1 MPTLQG
7 LQKILVLEFTVV
19 GDQDR
24 KTNTAENGKT
34 PLLNSFVRFLGMEG
48 VGPPDPCPNLTGLPS
63 LEFQNQHTPHRTGE
77 CCTCFKTRFVLVR
90 LLCGGVRCELD
101 AWSEYTAPGSPAGR
115 QDASMVWIDEAQAA
129 LMFAGHASATFQYF
143 ADVWLYNWPQRR
155 WTEIILPS
163 MDPKPNSRYGHT
175 AAWDGE
181 SKSMYILAGRFLS
194 MFYSDLWAFSILD
207 SKWKQLTALVSPAR
221 AHHTTILDTA
231 QRNLLVFG
239 GELNS
244 QVHGDLLRFSLAD
257 AEAQWIK
264 SSAPGPVPRSQ
275 HTAVWAAD
283 TQVMLVFAGWNGQQ
297 YIDDLHRYDS
307 WADRWTELPRSGGWP
322 AARGGHAASW
332 DPTSQRMM
340 IVGGTQ
346 NMSNSLSYSSALLTY
361 SLLTG
366 AWKEEG
372 LQATVEGPTGRTGH
386 AIIWDSDQRGLLLF
400 GGYNASYLQQ
410 TWRYA
415 MSHSTSAR
423 TISCQLGRACHLNF
437 TDVSGVLMA
446 KRFCTDTDMLGT
458 EPVQTFEG
466 VATLLFLEPGHHRLC
481 WCDTNCSQPGDFQ
494 VALSF
499 LTVQGPYLG
508 QSAQCQLGATCT
520 VDAWR
525 GVSLSINDS
534 VVMQSHCVDGDYASF
549 HDLHHI
555 NKITI
560 SFDRANGWHNL
571 HIGFLN
577 PQTILPQDVQLC
589 WCPASSPC
597 TSTWDFLVVALSLQ
611 ISCPPGQYDD
621 GAGSACVAC
630 PANYFCSGGTA
641 LQSCP
646 HASMSQAGSSSLL
659 SCRHAQHSPR
669 LALGAHI
676 KLAERD

>member
-1 MPTLQG
+1 
-7 LQKILVLEFTVV
+7 
-19 GDQDR
+19 
-24 KTNTAENGKT
+24 
-34 PLLNSFVRFLGMEG
+34 
-48 VGPPDPCPNLTGLPS
+48 
-63 LEFQNQHTPHRTGE
+63 
-77 CCTCFKTRFVLVR
+77 
-90 LLCGGVRCELD
+90 
-101 AWSEYTAPGSPAGR
+101 
-115 QDASMVWIDEAQAA
+115 
-129 LMFAGHASATFQYF
+129 
-143 ADVWLYNWPQRR
+143 
-155 WTEIILPS
+155 
-163 MDPKPNSRYGHT
+163 
-175 AAWDGE
+175 
-181 SKSMYILAGRFLS
+181 MYILAGRFLS

-264 SSAPGPVPRSQ
+264 SSAPGPAPRSQ

-307 WADRWTELPRSGGWP
+307 WADRWTELPMSGGWP

-372 LQATVEGPTGRTGH
+372 LQATIEGPTGRTGH

-525 GVSLSINDS
+525 GMGLSINDS

-571 HIGFLN
+571 HLGFLN

-621 GAGSACVAC
+621 GAGSACMAC

-676 KLAERD
+676 KQAERD